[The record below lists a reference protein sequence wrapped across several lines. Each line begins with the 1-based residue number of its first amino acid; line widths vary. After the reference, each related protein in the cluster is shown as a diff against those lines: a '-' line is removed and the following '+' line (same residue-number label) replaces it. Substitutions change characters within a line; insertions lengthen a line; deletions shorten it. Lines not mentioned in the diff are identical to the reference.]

1 MRFQLVLICWRWR
14 LLIEVV
20 LLLLREQVL
29 RDDSHGRDGELR
41 LTKVV
46 GDGELQLE
54 CALALAGCDDA

>member
-29 RDDSHGRDGELR
+29 RDDSHGRNGELR
-41 LTKVV
+41 LAKVV
-46 GDGELQLE
+46 GDGEL
-54 CALALAGCDDA
+54 